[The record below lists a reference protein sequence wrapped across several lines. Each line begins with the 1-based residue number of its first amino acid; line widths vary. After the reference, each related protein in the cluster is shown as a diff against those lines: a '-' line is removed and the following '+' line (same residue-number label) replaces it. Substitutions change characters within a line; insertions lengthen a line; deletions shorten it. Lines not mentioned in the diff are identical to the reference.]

1 MNSVEKGFFIMTTL
15 VYSGHCSKIMSIEIG
30 SFSSYFTLIK
40 IKSNNPFNKV
50 IDNENLHMTLFGELV
65 ALTGSYH

>member
-1 MNSVEKGFFIMTTL
+1 
-15 VYSGHCSKIMSIEIG
+15 MSIEIG

-40 IKSNNPFNKV
+40 IKSNNLFNKV